1 MNKKILIISTLALML
16 GTSQMTMA
24 QNQAQEA
31 PKAQV
36 EADVAAVEISAN
48 NSYAR
53 IKNAAGKVL
62 EVYNLAGVKVSNIKL
77 DSEDKT
83 VELGN
88 LPKGCYILK
97 VDKTVRKVYIK

>member
-1 MNKKILIISTLALML
+1 MNKKILIIATLALTL
-16 GTSQMTMA
+16 GFSQNTMA
-24 QNQAQEA
+24 QSQQQEA
-31 PKAQV
+31 PKAQI
-36 EADVAAVEISAN
+36 EAEVNAVEISAS
-48 NSYAR
+48 NSFAR

-62 EVYNLAGVKVSNIKL
+62 EVYNLAGVKVSNIKI